1 MIQYRLCFTN
11 VGKNISITS
20 SWRITDQTFERRHYN
35 NSNSSCWLIQRSRF
49 IPSFTGTGS
58 LEWKTGKTWWVK
70 QVRWRLAREGGG
82 GGGNRTEELYQGHS
96 QDFSRGTHNFSNL
109 PPPPTPHLT
118 LRSTHIDI
126 IVLSFVYCKDRPEW
140 KIECSCF
147 IPSCLLSAHILVII
161 IQLSGVEKS
170 VHCFTKNTPKNQ
182 RELNRIEAIY
192 IAFVVVLIFTL
203 SFFNYSHF
211 YYFFKY

>member
-1 MIQYRLCFTN
+1 MNKLGSCIKSLPYWFRGSGRVEHITVNLISEIYLAICTKDFYFIRSTSNFLMIQYRLCFTN

-82 GGGNRTEELYQGHS
+82 GGE
-96 QDFSRGTHNFSNL
+96 QDRGA
-109 PPPPTPHLT
+109 
-118 LRSTHIDI
+118 
-126 IVLSFVYCKDRPEW
+126 RPG
-140 KIECSCF
+140 
-147 IPSCLLSAHILVII
+147 A
-161 IQLSGVEKS
+161 
-170 VHCFTKNTPKNQ
+170 
-182 RELNRIEAIY
+182 
-192 IAFVVVLIFTL
+192 
-203 SFFNYSHF
+203 
-211 YYFFKY
+211 

>member
-109 PPPPTPHLT
+109 PPPPN
-118 LRSTHIDI
+118 STFDPQKHSHRHNRA
-126 IVLSFVYCKDRPEW
+126 LL
-140 KIECSCF
+140 
-147 IPSCLLSAHILVII
+147 CLLQRQAWVKNRMFMFYTILLAICTHFSNYHPTFRCGKI
-161 IQLSGVEKS
+161 SPLLHEKYS
-170 VHCFTKNTPKNQ
+170 KESKRVKQNWGNLYCLCCCFNFYT
-182 RELNRIEAIY
+182 
-192 IAFVVVLIFTL
+192 
-203 SFFNYSHF
+203 FFF
-211 YYFFKY
+211 